1 MQWLWAR
8 GYLVGDVEQ
17 AKWLPVGEEECEAC
31 GNPELRFWRK
41 DLFGFGDLVAIKAD
55 EPTILVQS
63 SADAGVAIRLK
74 ASAEFERYL
83 RSDRLAHLH
92 TWSRP
97 VGSRRL
103 WLLRRYNV
111 VLSSSGLEAT
121 RMLEEPAPVRAA
133 GRR

>member
-1 MQWLWAR
+1 
-8 GYLVGDVEQ
+8 
-17 AKWLPVGEEECEAC
+17 
-31 GNPELRFWRK
+31 
-41 DLFGFGDLVAIKAD
+41 
-55 EPTILVQS
+55 
-63 SADAGVAIRLK
+63 VAIRLK

-83 RSDRLAHLH
+83 RSNRLAHLH

-111 VLSSSGLEAT
+111 VLSSSGLEAK
-121 RMLEEPAPVRAA
+121 RMLEADAAVRAA